1 MSSTTPQPGPAR
13 SAQPEFAVRGA
24 VDLSALNRPKAPPPG
39 EPGGAP
45 EAGGFVVDVSEANFE
60 QLIRDSST
68 YPVVILLWI
77 PTDQAN
83 AELGVTLGRLAQE
96 YGGRFLLGRVDA
108 QASPQVAAAFQ
119 VQGVPTVVAVL
130 QGQPLPLFQ
139 GAADEQ
145 QIRGVL
151 DQVLAAAEQ
160 NGVKGRAPGAAPV
173 SEEPEPEVEP
183 PLPPLHQEAYDAI
196 ERDDLEGAAAAYAK
210 ALRQDPRDAD
220 ATAGLAQVHLMQ
232 RTHDADLAVVRQ
244 AAADA
249 PSDVDAALAVADMDM
264 LGGKVDDAFA
274 RLLDLLP
281 EADADGKE
289 KIRVRLLELFEV
301 AGTADQRVSKARK
314 RLAISLY

>member
-1 MSSTTPQPGPAR
+1 MSSTSPQPGPAR

-24 VDLSALNRPKAPPPG
+24 VDLSALNRPQAPPPG

-45 EAGGFVVDVSEANFE
+45 EAGGFVVDVNETNFE
-60 QLIRDSST
+60 QLINDSST
-68 YPVVILLWI
+68 YPVVMLLWI

-83 AELGVTLGRLAQE
+83 AELGATLGRLVEE
-96 YGGRFLLGRVDA
+96 YAGRFLLGRVDA
-108 QASPQVAAAFQ
+108 QASPQVVAAFQ

-145 QIRGVL
+145 QIRAVL

-160 NGVKGRAPGAAPV
+160 NGVTGRVPGAAPV
-173 SEEPEPEVEP
+173 EGEPEPAPEQ

-196 ERDDLEGAAAAYAK
+196 ERDDLDAAAAAYAK
-210 ALRQDPRDAD
+210 ALRQDPKDAD

-232 RTHDADLAVVRQ
+232 RTHDADLATARQ

-249 PSDVDAALAVADMDM
+249 PADVDAALGVADMDM
-264 LGGKVDDAFA
+264 LGGKVEDAFA
-274 RLLDLLP
+274 RLLDLLA
-281 EADADGKE
+281 ETDADGKE

-301 AGTADQRVSKARK
+301 AGATDPRVSKARK

>member
-1 MSSTTPQPGPAR
+1 MSSPSPQPGPAR

-24 VDLSALNRPKAPPPG
+24 VDLSALNRPQAPPPG

-60 QLIRDSST
+60 QLVRDSST
-68 YPVVILLWI
+68 YPVVMLIWI

-83 AELGVTLGRLAQE
+83 AELGVTLGRLADE

-108 QASPQVAAAFQ
+108 QAYPQVAAAFQ

-139 GAADEQ
+139 GAAEEQ

-160 NGVKGRAPGAAPV
+160 NGVKGRVPGAAPV
-173 SEEPEPEVEP
+173 ADEVEAEELP
-183 PLPPLHQEAYDAI
+183 PLSPLHQEAYDAI
-196 ERDDLEGAAAAYAK
+196 ERDDLDAAVAAYEK
-210 ALRQDPRDAD
+210 ALRQDPKDSD
-220 ATAGLAQVHLMQ
+220 ATAGLAQVRLMQ
-232 RTHDADLAVVRQ
+232 RTRDADLAAARK

-249 PSDVDAALAVADMDM
+249 PSDVDAALAVADLDM

-281 EADADGKE
+281 GADADDKE
-289 KIRVRLLELFEV
+289 KLRVRLLELFEL
-301 AGTADQRVSKARK
+301 AGTGDPRVSKARK

>member
-1 MSSTTPQPGPAR
+1 MSSTSPQPGPAR

-24 VDLSALNRPKAPPPG
+24 VDLSAFNRPQAPPPG

-45 EAGGFVVDVSEANFE
+45 EAQGFVVDVSETNFE

-68 YPVVILLWI
+68 YPVVMLLWI

-83 AELGVTLGRLAQE
+83 AELGVTLGRLVEE
-96 YGGRFLLGRVDA
+96 YAGRFLLGRVDA

-145 QIRGVL
+145 QIRSVL

-160 NGVKGRAPGAAPV
+160 NGVTGRVPGAAPV
-173 SEEPEPEVEP
+173 TGEPEPEPEP

-196 ERDDLEGAAAAYAK
+196 ERDDLDAAAGAYAK
-210 ALRQDPRDAD
+210 ALRQDPKDAD

-232 RTHDADLAVVRQ
+232 RTHDADLATVRQ

-249 PSDVDAALAVADMDM
+249 PADVDAALGVADMDM

-274 RLLDLLP
+274 RLLDLLT
-281 EADADGKE
+281 EVDADGKE

-301 AGTADQRVSKARK
+301 AGATDPRVSKARK
-314 RLAISLY
+314 RLALSLY